1 MIKFGVVIFPGSNCD
16 ADAIYA
22 VSQVAKQAVIP
33 IWHKDTQIPDVDCII
48 LPGGFSYGDY
58 LRPGAVASRSPVIQT
73 IKRYAVN
80 GGKVIGICNGF
91 QVLVETNLLPGVL
104 LTNQSTR
111 FISRMVTLE
120 VQNNETPF
128 TCLFQKNQSI
138 RIPIAHKDG
147 NYFAD
152 ADSIRMIQQN
162 HQIVFTYQNNPNGS
176 VNDIAGICNREKNV
190 LGLMPHPERACES
203 LTGSSDGLLVFQSI
217 VDSCKETK

>member
-104 LTNQSTR
+104 LTNQSTH

-120 VQNNETPF
+120 VQNNETPVK
-128 TCLFQKNQSI
+128 CLFQKNQSI

>member
-203 LTGSSDGLLVFQSI
+203 LTGSSDGLLVF
-217 VDSCKETK
+217 

>member
-1 MIKFGVVIFPGSNCD
+1 VVIFPGSNCD

>member
-1 MIKFGVVIFPGSNCD
+1 MIKFGVVVFPGSNCD
-16 ADAIYA
+16 SDALYA
-22 VSQVAKQAVIP
+22 IGKVAKQAVIP
-33 IWHKDTQIPDVDCII
+33 IWHKETRIPDVDCIV

-111 FISRMVTLE
+111 FISREVTLE
-120 VQNNETPF
+120 VVNNQTPF
-128 TCLFQKNQSI
+128 TNLFQKNQLI

-147 NYFAD
+147 NYFTDPA
-152 ADSIRMIQQN
+152 SLRMIQQN
-162 HQIVFTYQNNPNGS
+162 NQVVFTYQDNPNGS
-176 VNDIAGICNREKNV
+176 IENIAGLCNREKNV

-203 LTGSSDGLLVFQSI
+203 ITGTSDGLLVFQSI
-217 VDSCKETK
+217 VASCKEAK